1 VADATSAALG
11 CAGIVAR
18 DGAPLRSHRTSRQS
32 DLHIL
37 LRSDVNT
44 PIVTR
49 QHLIFDADDTLW
61 ENNTHFERLI
71 EEFIDF
77 VDHAHL
83 DRDEVRAV
91 LDEVERA
98 NRIAHGYGAR
108 AFARNLRL
116 TFREVTE
123 CDEDDPRLD
132 AVEQLGLRI
141 LEQEL
146 EFLPGVV
153 ETLERLGPHHTLYLL
168 TKGDQ
173 EEQQLKIDRSG
184 LVDHFAAAIIVP
196 EKTPESY
203 HTVVERFGLNPATTW
218 MIGNSPRSDIN
229 PALAAGLNTVF
240 IPHPQ
245 TWRLEV
251 EELARPGDGQGRLVE
266 LASFIE
272 LADMF
277 RVGEATGASPTP
289 STRFTWQIRTPL

>member
-1 VADATSAALG
+1 MNTTSL
-11 CAGIVAR
+11 
-18 DGAPLRSHRTSRQS
+18 S
-32 DLHIL
+32 
-37 LRSDVNT
+37 
-44 PIVTR
+44 R

-61 ENNTHFERLI
+61 ENNTHFEQLI

-83 DRDEVRAV
+83 NRDEVRAV

-116 TFREVTE
+116 TLHQVTE

-132 AVEQLGLRI
+132 AVEELGLRI

-146 EFLPGVV
+146 EIIPEVV
-153 ETLERLGPHHTLYLL
+153 ETLDRLGQRHTLYLL

-184 LVDHFAAAIIVP
+184 LVEHFTAAIIVA

-203 HTVVERFGLNPATTW
+203 HTVVARFGLDPATTW
-218 MIGNSPRSDIN
+218 MIGNSPKSDIN
-229 PALAAGLNTVF
+229 PALAAGINAVF

-251 EELARPGDGQGRLVE
+251 EELAQPGQGQGRLVE
-266 LASFIE
+266 LASFAE
-272 LADMF
+272 LAGVF
-277 RVGEATGASPTP
+277 GPGLP
-289 STRFTWQIRTPL
+289 

>member
-1 VADATSAALG
+1 MSSE
-11 CAGIVAR
+11 
-18 DGAPLRSHRTSRQS
+18 LRS
-32 DLHIL
+32 
-37 LRSDVNT
+37 
-44 PIVTR
+44 R

-61 ENNTHFERLI
+61 ENNVHFERLI

-83 DRDEVRAV
+83 DRAEVRAI
-91 LDEVERA
+91 LDEVEHA
-98 NRIAHGYGAR
+98 NRVAHGYGAR

-116 TFREVTE
+116 TFQQVTA
-123 CDEDDPRLD
+123 CDKDDRRLD

-146 EFLPGVV
+146 ELLPGVV
-153 ETLERLGPHHTLYLL
+153 ETLVKLKRHHTLYLL

-184 LVDHFAAAIIVP
+184 LVEHFAAAIIVP
-196 EKTPESY
+196 EKSPESY
-203 HTVVERFGLNPATTW
+203 HAVVERFALEPTATW

-229 PALAAGLNTVF
+229 PALAAGINAVF

-251 EELARPGDGQGRLVE
+251 EELVRPGDGQGRLVE
-266 LASFIE
+266 LESFAE
-272 LADMF
+272 LRKVFCID
-277 RVGEATGASPTP
+277 GAE
-289 STRFTWQIRTPL
+289 